1 MEIFSFFEPQNQV
14 VKPVHPNNKK
24 KARVA
29 ISGEKYRHSYY
40 TYTSSYANDFLS
52 AQTAAAIPQKKEF
65 DLSAFTTSIAETI
78 SIDYKKIAIIIA
90 AVVTAV
96 LCILA
101 GAAIYSRIVDSIC
114 TAAELGITAERDIA
128 LLDESMRNFV
138 LSRNTGET
146 FDENGNIVTDETM
159 LPELFTEA
167 VSFSSYSV
175 KPNDNITSI
184 TKKAG
189 LRNISTLIA
198 VNNITN
204 VRRLQAG
211 QKMIIPSMDGM
222 FYTVQKNDTLET
234 ISSKFELSLEKLL
247 DVNDLATSTLT
258 EGEKLF
264 IPGAK
269 LSSNE
274 LKKALG
280 ELFVSPLTVSWRL
293 TSKFGYRP
301 DPFTGVKSYHT
312 GIDMAA
318 PQKTPIKASA
328 DGKVSVCGYS
338 PVYGNYVIITHDN
351 GYQTLY
357 AHMYAAT
364 VKKGQF
370 VTQGTKIGLL
380 GSTGYSTGPHLH
392 FSVYKNGKLINPF
405 EVLK

>member
-14 VKPVHPNNKK
+14 VKPAHSNSRK
-24 KARVA
+24 KARIA
-29 ISGEKYRHSYY
+29 ISGEKYIHSYSVPY
-40 TYTSSYANDFLS
+40 TPSYTGDFLT
-52 AQTAAAIPQKKEF
+52 AQTVTVPQKKEF
-65 DLSAFTTSIAETI
+65 ELSSFALSLPEKI
-78 SIDYKKIAIIIA
+78 SIDYKKIAVSIA
-90 AVVTAV
+90 ATAAAL

-101 GAAIYSRIVDSIC
+101 GSAAYSKITDSIC
-114 TAAELGITAERDIA
+114 NAAILQPMAETDI
-128 LLDESMRNFV
+128 LLVNESMRNFV
-138 LSRNTGET
+138 LSRNAGEN
-146 FDENGNIVTDETM
+146 FDENGDLISDET
-159 LPELFTEA
+159 LPEDLYTEA

-211 QKMIIPSMDGM
+211 QKLIIPSMDGM
-222 FYTVQKNDTLET
+222 FYTVLKNDTLET
-234 ISSKFELSLEKLL
+234 ISTKFEITMEKLL

-280 ELFVSPLTVSWRL
+280 ELFVYPLSVSWRL
-293 TSKFGYRP
+293 TSKFGNRP
-301 DPFTGVKSYHT
+301 NPFTGVKSYHT

-318 PQKTPIKASA
+318 PMKTPIKASA

>member
-14 VKPVHPNNKK
+14 VKPAHSNNKK

-29 ISGEKYRHSYY
+29 ISGEKYIRSYPY
-40 TYTSSYANDFLS
+40 TPSYANDFLS
-52 AQTAAAIPQKKEF
+52 AQTATTVPQKKEF
-65 DLSAFTTSIAETI
+65 DISAFTASIAETI
-78 SIDYKKIAIIIA
+78 SIDYKKIAITLA
-90 AVVTAV
+90 ATAAAV
-96 LCILA
+96 LCIFA
-101 GAAIYSRIVDSIC
+101 GAAVYSKIEDSIC
-114 TAAELGITAERDIA
+114 TAAELHVTAEKDLS

-138 LSRNTGET
+138 LSRNAGET
-146 FDENGNIVTDETM
+146 FDENGNIVNDEAV
-159 LPELFTEA
+159 LPELYTEA

-234 ISSKFELSLEKLL
+234 ISSKFEITLEKLL
-247 DVNDLATSTLT
+247 DVNDLSTSTLT

-280 ELFVSPLTVSWRL
+280 ELFIYPLSVSW
-293 TSKFGYRP
+293 
-301 DPFTGVKSYHT
+301 
-312 GIDMAA
+312 
-318 PQKTPIKASA
+318 
-328 DGKVSVCGYS
+328 
-338 PVYGNYVIITHDN
+338 
-351 GYQTLY
+351 
-357 AHMYAAT
+357 
-364 VKKGQF
+364 
-370 VTQGTKIGLL
+370 
-380 GSTGYSTGPHLH
+380 
-392 FSVYKNGKLINPF
+392 
-405 EVLK
+405 

>member
-14 VKPVHPNNKK
+14 VKPAHSNTKK

-52 AQTAAAIPQKKEF
+52 AQTTAAVPQKKEF

-78 SIDYKKIAIIIA
+78 SIDYKKIAITIV
-90 AVVTAV
+90 AVATAV

-101 GAAIYSRIVDSIC
+101 GAATYSKIVDSIC
-114 TAAELGITAERDIA
+114 SAAELGITAERDIA

-138 LSRNTGET
+138 LSRNAGES
-146 FDENGNIVTDETM
+146 FDENGNIINNDTV
-159 LPELFTEA
+159 LPVLFTEP
-167 VSFSSYSV
+167 VSLDSYFV

-184 TKKAG
+184 TKKVG

-204 VRRLQAG
+204 VKRLQAG
-211 QKMIIPSMDGM
+211 QKLIIPSMDGM

-234 ISSKFELSLEKLL
+234 ISTKFEITMEKLL

-258 EGEKLF
+258 EGEQLF

-269 LSSNE
+269 LSTNE

-293 TSKFGYRP
+293 TSKFGNRP

-318 PQKTPIKASA
+318 PLKTAVKASA
-328 DGKVSVCGYS
+328 DGKVSVCSYS

-357 AHMYAAT
+357 AHLYAAT
-364 VKKGQF
+364 VKKGQV

-380 GSTGYSTGPHLH
+380 GNTGYSTGPHLH